1 MTEKLFDGNMME
13 KEIEEKKRNLKENY
27 REIRENIAAAA
38 KASGRKPEDITLLA
52 ATKTV
57 PAEVIN
63 YGISLGIDY
72 LGENKVQE
80 FLSKYDEYDKK
91 RCHLQFIG
99 HLQTNKVKQIVG
111 KVELIQSV
119 DSVKL
124 AREIA
129 KCSQRLGIVTNV
141 LVEVN
146 IGGEENKSGVKPE
159 EAKALLREIS
169 QIDRKSVV

>member
-1 MTEKLFDGNMME
+1 M
-13 KEIEEKKRNLKENY
+13 
-27 REIRENIAAAA
+27 
-38 KASGRKPEDITLLA
+38 
-52 ATKTV
+52 
-57 PAEVIN
+57 
-63 YGISLGIDY
+63 
-72 LGENKVQE
+72 
-80 FLSKYDEYDKK
+80 
-91 RCHLQFIG
+91 
-99 HLQTNKVKQIVG
+99 QTNKVKQIVG

-159 EAKALLREIS
+159 GGKGPAPGNF
-169 QIDRKSVV
+169 QIQEFW